1 MSKDGHSRECQV
13 KPVLRRHEKR
23 MKAGGGGQKRSH
35 TTRPARK
42 RAGGAELREGFRT
55 HQSPPRSMATKCA
68 RRFCGI
74 IYIHA
79 NFCAGDTTTIPHQT
93 DNRWRS
99 VTAPVQRRTRRSAL
113 SPSDCVVRRAR
124 TVPSA
129 ARRAEGQAERGT
141 GTVRRPSVRDAECHA
156 CHARAAI
163 GQKKRKKRLHSL
175 KGSRLAIA
183 KKEPQSGGGAH
194 SPPPSGALQSHG
206 RAARRG
212 AMRPARAVDAAAATP
227 VALTPPTHSANNPS
241 TPFAALRYDVP
252 GTVCVTS
259 SEPGEASRP
268 GRRAK
273 KSNECVNVLS
283 HLTANRR
290 RDP

>member
-163 GQKKRKKRLHSL
+163 PKKNERK
-175 KGSRLAIA
+175 
-183 KKEPQSGGGAH
+183 
-194 SPPPSGALQSHG
+194 
-206 RAARRG
+206 
-212 AMRPARAVDAAAATP
+212 DC
-227 VALTPPTHSANNPS
+227 TH
-241 TPFAALRYDVP
+241 
-252 GTVCVTS
+252 
-259 SEPGEASRP
+259 
-268 GRRAK
+268 
-273 KSNECVNVLS
+273 
-283 HLTANRR
+283 
-290 RDP
+290 